1 MRYQHCGFSGLQL
14 SALSLGLWHNFGGV
28 GPIEKQK
35 ELIFT
40 AFDQGITHFDLANN
54 YGPPPG
60 SAEEDFG
67 TILKDELKSH
77 RNELVISSK
86 AGYLMWDG
94 PYALI
99 GASSSQQ
106 IIENVAA
113 LDNTEFSSD
122 ELSRIDTLATDS
134 GINIWADSSESG

>member
-1 MRYQHCGFSGLQL
+1 M
-14 SALSLGLWHNFGGV
+14 
-28 GPIEKQK
+28 
-35 ELIFT
+35 
-40 AFDQGITHFDLANN
+40 ANN